1 MFLSLGEY
9 AAKNNVVRQTASDRL
24 NRGGCPFI
32 KSGSNYYIPD
42 TAEYMMKLVE
52 HRNKLISEGAENLG
66 CIVISFVNHKGG
78 VGKSIASVNV
88 AASLAF
94 NMRAKVLLI
103 DADPQSNTSKVGG
116 LRKKYN
122 NFKENNILKLLNELD
137 QYEPG
142 SDGLR
147 DAVRSAIVNVDVMNE
162 ICPFGGKLDLLPNSL
177 DWADMVEPLIF
188 KANSAN
194 YLDILLEPIKAD
206 YDFIIID
213 TGPNLDVL
221 WRQAVVASDTLLIA
235 TKLEED
241 SVDGLIGVCRKTY
254 KLNTIYRDRKKR
266 NIEILGAVVLDVQK
280 NVNYTKDQSE
290 DLHRIMKNDLM
301 YNSEPGIVFEPNIAR
316 SVKASEIQ
324 VKSRIALID
333 APTSS
338 ISDEFLRLS
347 AAIAYHV
354 YKRRGV

>member
-1 MFLSLGEY
+1 MFHSLGEY
-9 AAKNNVVRQTASDRL
+9 AAKANIVRQTASERL
-24 NRGGCPFI
+24 NRGDCPFI
-32 KSGSNYYIPD
+32 KSGSNYYVPD
-42 TAEYMMKLVE
+42 TAEYMMRLME
-52 HRNKLISEGAENLG
+52 HRNKLIDEGANNLKG
-66 CIVISFVNHKGG
+66 IVISFVNHKGG

-116 LRKKYN
+116 LRKKNN
-122 NFKENNILKLLNELD
+122 NFKEENLLKLLNELEK
-137 QYEPG
+137 YEPG
-142 SDGLR
+142 SDALR
-147 DAVRSAIVNVDVMNE
+147 DAVKKAIVSVDVMDG
-162 ICPFGGKLDLLPNSL
+162 ICQFGGRLDLLPNSL

-194 YLDILLEPIKAD
+194 YLDILLEPIKNE

-241 SVDGLIGVCRKTY
+241 SIDGLIGICRKTY

-280 NVNYTKDQSE
+280 NVNYTKGQSE
-290 DLHRIMKNDLM
+290 DLYRIMENDLM
-301 YNSEPGIVFEPNIAR
+301 YNDEPGIVFEPNIAR

-324 VKSRIALID
+324 EKSRIALID
-333 APTSS
+333 APISS

-354 YKRRGV
+354 YRKRGL